1 MLSAYNEKIK
11 KPALWL
17 ITIIAGLPLL
27 SETVYTPSLPDIARS
42 LSASESWVEYTLTI
56 YLIGF
61 TLGVLLWGN
70 LSDKHGRRP
79 YILGGFILYIL
90 ASCSCYCSTSIVQL
104 MISRFFQ
111 ALGASV
117 GSVVSQAIVR
127 DAFIGKELSNVYA
140 VVGGALALFPA
151 IGPVI
156 GGFIDQHYGWNSIFL
171 FLIIFGITI
180 VLLSLNYLPETHQ
193 KENRIPTSIKNIVT
207 QMIFDRSVLGYG
219 LLVAGCQGIL
229 FSYFAEGPFFLMN
242 ILGLSAERYGLT
254 FIAIAGA
261 TIFGGW
267 LSKNLHHYHTS
278 KKIIQYGISLM
289 IIGSSFLT
297 LIVITNSSITFSNIT
312 LIIAA
317 IIGIMFN
324 SIGSCMITSNA
335 LSSALINYKY
345 ASGIASSLFGFFY
358 YTIVSLLTYI
368 MALLHNG
375 TLIPMPLYFLSITLS
390 MMIIFKNIIQEKTN
404 EKN

>member
-1 MLSAYNEKIK
+1 
-11 KPALWL
+11 
-17 ITIIAGLPLL
+17 
-27 SETVYTPSLPDIARS
+27 
-42 LSASESWVEYTLTI
+42 
-56 YLIGF
+56 
-61 TLGVLLWGN
+61 
-70 LSDKHGRRP
+70 
-79 YILGGFILYIL
+79 
-90 ASCSCYCSTSIVQL
+90 
-104 MISRFFQ
+104 
-111 ALGASV
+111 
-117 GSVVSQAIVR
+117 
-127 DAFIGKELSNVYA
+127 
-140 VVGGALALFPA
+140 
-151 IGPVI
+151 
-156 GGFIDQHYGWNSIFL
+156 
-171 FLIIFGITI
+171 
-180 VLLSLNYLPETHQ
+180 
-193 KENRIPTSIKNIVT
+193 
-207 QMIFDRSVLGYG
+207 
-219 LLVAGCQGIL
+219 
-229 FSYFAEGPFFLMN
+229 MN